1 MSRRKFERRRS
12 RYRIWYALGVTY
24 CWSFFLNLAI
34 FVLRVGY
41 IDTAPDRTD
50 PDVEVWQVPVVPILS
65 AMVVAVLYSVMWLL
79 LALGFADV
87 IARLSHAIRHPGL
100 SLQSLKSTASGPALA
115 RCLIWQACFFLPASH
130 RARYEAEWLAELD
143 YLKSQGSTYRRWAVG
158 ILVSAPWTG
167 LVLRGQL
174 WTDSAFYIQLR
185 RLSPLWVGIITTVAV
200 FSSIAASWF
209 PRNGELPSRRQMVC
223 ATIAAILSGGLSGIH
238 AWKERIKQ
246 EGAPKRD
253 RSP

>member
-24 CWSFFLNLAI
+24 CWSFFLNLAL
-34 FVLRVGY
+34 FVLRIGY
-41 IDTAPDRTD
+41 IDTAPDPAD
-50 PDVEVWQVPVVPILS
+50 PDVAVWQVPGIPILT
-65 AMVVAVLYSVMWLL
+65 ALVGAVLYSVMWLL

-87 IARLSHAIRHPGL
+87 VARLSHAIRHPGP
-100 SLQSLKSTASGPALA
+100 SIKSVATANGPALA
-115 RCLIWQACFFLPASH
+115 RCLIWQACFFLPASY

-143 YLKSQGSTYRRWAVG
+143 YLKSEGSSYRRWALV
-158 ILVSAPWTG
+158 ILLSAPWTG

-174 WTDSAFYIQLR
+174 WIESPFYKRLH
-185 RLSPLWVGIITTVAV
+185 RLSPLWVGIITAIAV
-200 FSSIAASWF
+200 FASIAASWF

-223 ATIAAILSGGLSGIH
+223 ATIAAILTGGLSGIH
-238 AWKERIKQ
+238 AWKERLEQK

-253 RSP
+253 HSP